1 MRLFNFFRKK
11 DKVKELSEN
20 EKITFK
26 ELERYLA
33 NEQEKLEIKES
44 EFFETIN
51 NLAIQHSLEVE
62 KKIRILEEIDINSKK
77 IEERAKIIVNQ
88 SVEKY
93 VIEVKKLLAE
103 LKDSKKDTIQ
113 EFINHINKIF
123 LNFNKRSAIFYGRSN
138 YIIGDELLAVKNSIQ
153 KIYQEFETLIISEK
167 ELIAKSTT
175 IKDIKSLQKNIEEK
189 TKKKE
194 QAIEEI
200 NRIASL
206 IEEKEQ
212 IIEKIESSNKKFQK
226 SEEYSS
232 FRKSIEDIKE
242 KEQTIN
248 KLIIECKNLI
258 NFKELMGLY
267 YSSELKKEIVKKYRD
282 SFSVQFSKT
291 NAKELL
297 DLIDDSKINNREK
310 ILLAAK
316 NIADEKEKVIENKK
330 HLDSDPLER
339 ENEKKEHHAQDIK
352 RLE

>member
-212 IIEKIESSNKKFQK
+212 IIEKIESSNKKFQ
-226 SEEYSS
+226 
-232 FRKSIEDIKE
+232 
-242 KEQTIN
+242 
-248 KLIIECKNLI
+248 
-258 NFKELMGLY
+258 
-267 YSSELKKEIVKKYRD
+267 IVY
-282 SFSVQFSKT
+282 
-291 NAKELL
+291 
-297 DLIDDSKINNREK
+297 
-310 ILLAAK
+310 
-316 NIADEKEKVIENKK
+316 
-330 HLDSDPLER
+330 
-339 ENEKKEHHAQDIK
+339 
-352 RLE
+352 